1 MIAIFTIGA
10 DDIRIKQ
17 MEKIAE
23 AWGFAGKYMD
33 AKILLND
40 AKKKKF
46 NSVLVID
53 TEALDDN
60 IKMELKNLN
69 IEIIDFRNK
78 KVLEKKIL

>member
-1 MIAIFTIGA
+1 
-10 DDIRIKQ
+10 
-17 MEKIAE
+17 
-23 AWGFAGKYMD
+23 MD
-33 AKILLND
+33 TKMLLND
-40 AKKKKF
+40 AKKNKF

-60 IKMELKNLN
+60 IKIELKNLN